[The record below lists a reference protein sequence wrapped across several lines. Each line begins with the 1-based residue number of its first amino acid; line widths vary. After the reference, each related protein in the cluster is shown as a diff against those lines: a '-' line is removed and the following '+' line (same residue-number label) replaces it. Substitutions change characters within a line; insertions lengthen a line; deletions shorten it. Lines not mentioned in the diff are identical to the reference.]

1 MTTANVRYIA
11 NGYIVNSQ
19 GQNLVPAQLYAGT
32 IPEVVYW
39 LGKVFEPYAPA
50 AGATSNRAQPKSVE
64 NTDPLLNQ
72 EAVVSSVESGGFLVR
87 QNPNFTIP
95 GANKVIDTYCVSLD
109 AVSDQL
115 TLIFTPPPPDPP
127 VVP

>member
-1 MTTANVRYIA
+1 MITANVRYIA

-32 IPEVVYW
+32 IPEVVFW

-50 AGATSNRAQPKSVE
+50 AAAARNTVQPAVVE

-87 QNPNFTIP
+87 QNPNFSMP
-95 GANKVIDTYCVSLD
+95 DSNKIIDTYCVSLD

-115 TLIFTPPPPDPP
+115 TLIFTPPPPQTP
-127 VVP
+127 